1 MLKAWVGTVLLAEDD
16 WFYSSS
22 TPSSAPPGWTFE
34 TSTADWKARK
44 QVVGDAEGYH
54 MQPVNGAYQCLAI
67 DLRLCRFDLS
77 STRLGANG
85 CVVTT
90 RFLPSSIGGHDLYVL
105 CKVVDV
111 LRYPNAAILLDGEA
125 CAHAALQDLQGEVI
139 LTLHGFYEVCGILQ
153 FLALEPV
160 GNAIS
165 EDKQI
170 DHTLRTKMK
179 AALQHIH
186 DAGFIHSHHA
196 S

>member
-1 MLKAWVGTVLLAEDD
+1 
-16 WFYSSS
+16 
-22 TPSSAPPGWTFE
+22 
-34 TSTADWKARK
+34 
-44 QVVGDAEGYH
+44 

-85 CVVTT
+85 CVVTA
-90 RFLPSSIGGHDLYVL
+90 RFLPSSVGGRDLYVL

-111 LRYPNAAILLDGEA
+111 LRYPDAAILLDGEA
-125 CAHAALQDLQGEVI
+125 RAHAALQDLQGEVI